1 MAVPGTGSTNQSLTF
16 AASKKIAGKAHT
28 SNLKEIYNETIPSN
42 IQINTSTIFAEDIPL
57 TVTNDTGSLYQQFSA
72 SLGGNAV
79 VEYVDFYVEPIPGTT
94 YDANDG
100 TFGDVG
106 FGGGDEA
113 QAPGPH
119 GYQLRLTSSYETQS
133 SNTSAGTG
141 YLINDQIVHESNG
154 ALQLVNPLFGPQT
167 GNNYGLQLYTDH
179 PNDGGL
185 QIPTTSPIEFLVDY
199 FNGVIFVQDYKSTA
213 VPKYARGFI
222 YIGKF
227 ADTAITEAAAGGGL
241 DTISGSLATYHRLS
255 GSTATVNLVDADRVD
270 ANQVTAT
277 TFSGSLLKL
286 SDGSDYLIAGSN
298 ITLSTGSNGSI
309 TISSTGGGGV
319 ADVDN
324 ISGSFA
330 TYNTI
335 SGAAGDFFTIDADD
349 IAVGDLTVEDTAR
362 FFGGIT
368 GSLLTLTD
376 GSNYLRGGTNVTL
389 TTGSDGS
396 VTINSAATVGTADTI
411 SGSLL
416 TYNTI
421 SGSNG
426 TFGRITSPRLTGS
439 LTKLHDGTDYI
450 KGGNGVTTT
459 TGSKGEVT
467 ISFEGIQTGS
477 VLLTSYNANVQ
488 FNESPDGVNDTF
500 TTNTSFEIGSQMVFR
515 SGLMM
520 STGSGN
526 DYTVVDNTT
535 IQFHSGA
542 IPQTGENL
550 SITFATL
557 ERYVPNA
564 QFNETPNGILTTFT
578 VSTPFMLGSQLV
590 FRNGVL
596 MTPGASND
604 YTVTNNTTI
613 EFTEAPESGENIII
627 TFISS

>member
-42 IQINTSTIFAEDIPL
+42 IQIDTSTIFAQSVPQ
-57 TVTNDTGSLYQQFSA
+57 TVTNDTGSLYTMFSA
-72 SLGGNAV
+72 SAGAAV
-79 VEYVDFYVEPIPGTT
+79 TVEYVDFQVESISGTT

-106 FGGGDEA
+106 FAGGDEA
-113 QAPGPH
+113 QSPGPH
-119 GYQLRLTSSYETQS
+119 GYQLRLTSSYQAQS
-133 SNTSAGTG
+133 SNSNAGSG
-141 YLINDQIVHESNG
+141 FLVNNQIVHESNG

-167 GNNYGLQLYTDH
+167 GNNYGLQLFTDH
-179 PNDGGL
+179 PDDGGL

-199 FNGVIFVQDYKSTA
+199 FNGVVFVQDHKASA
-213 VPKYARGFI
+213 VPKYARAFI

-227 ADTAITEAAAGGGL
+227 ADTAITEAGAGGGL
-241 DTISGSLATYHRLS
+241 DSISGSLATYHRVS
-255 GSTATVNLVDADRVD
+255 GSTSTFNLVDADRVE
-270 ANQVTAT
+270 AGQVTAT

-298 ITLSTGSNGSI
+298 VTLSTGSNGSI

-330 TYNTI
+330 TYNAI
-335 SGAAGDFFTIDADD
+335 SGAAGDFHTLDVDD

-362 FFGGIT
+362 FYGGIT

-376 GSNYLRGGTNVTL
+376 GNDYLRAGANVTL

-396 VTINSAATVGTADTI
+396 VTIASSAQVATADTM

-416 TYNTI
+416 TFNTI

-426 TFGRITSPRLTGS
+426 TFGRVTAPRLTGS
-439 LTKLHDGTDYI
+439 LTKLHDGGDYI
-450 KGGNGVTTT
+450 VGGNGVTTA
-459 TGSKGEVT
+459 TGSSGEVT
-467 ISFEGIQTGS
+467 ISFDGIQTGS
-477 VLLTSYNANVQ
+477 VLLTSYSPNVT
-488 FNESPDGVNDTF
+488 FNETPNGTLDTF
-500 TTNTSFEIGSQMVFR
+500 TTNTSFTIGSQMVFR
-515 SGLMM
+515 SGLLM
-520 STGSGN
+520 STGSGL
-526 DYTVVDNTT
+526 DYTVVNDTT

-550 SITFATL
+550 LISFATL
-557 ERYVPNA
+557 ERYVPNGVFA
-564 QFNETPNGILTTFT
+564 ETPNGSLTTFT
-578 VSTPFMLGSQLV
+578 VSQGFTLGSQMV
-590 FRNGVL
+590 FRDGVL
-596 MTPGASND
+596 MMPGASND

-613 EFTEAPESGENIII
+613 EFTEAPASTENIRI
-627 TFISS
+627 TFIRS